1 MNNTVVYPGIQNIE
15 FINST
20 ILFVHLTNDRVFIVP
35 LDKFPVIKDLSSEQ
49 KKEFEIIDDKYL
61 SFLAIDEIYSIE
73 ELIGLS
79 NYSWKIKP

>member
-1 MNNTVVYPGIQNIE
+1 MINTIIYPGIKSIE

-35 LDKFPVIKDLSSEQ
+35 LDKFPVIKNLSPEE
-49 KKEFEIIDDKYL
+49 KKSFEIIDDKYL
-61 SFLAIDEIYSIE
+61 SFLAIDDVFSIE

-79 NYSWKIKP
+79 K